1 MMLHIKIGSLKKNCV
16 IEKREKYK
24 YLRIDLFHE
33 EKT

>member
-1 MMLHIKIGSLKKNCV
+1 LHIKIGNLKIGYA

-33 EKT
+33 EKA

>member
-1 MMLHIKIGSLKKNCV
+1 MMIHIKIGKLKRYYL

-33 EKT
+33 EKI

>member
-1 MMLHIKIGSLKKNCV
+1 MILHIKIGTLKKNWY
-16 IEKREKYK
+16 IEKIEKYK

>member
-1 MMLHIKIGSLKKNCV
+1 LKIGYA

-33 EKT
+33 EKA

>member
-1 MMLHIKIGSLKKNCV
+1 MIQHIKIGKLKRDYS

-33 EKT
+33 EKV